1 MRDHQTSR
9 FYMIDNQPYRG
20 IDGFPHYAINHT
32 GKIVHLTKGEV
43 KTRQNASGYS
53 VVSLLR
59 DGINHPRL
67 VHILILKHFDPSYDV
82 EIQYRHLDGDK
93 SNNHILNLS
102 RYSVPFN
109 AEAGECF
116 ETRAGV
122 QVHPTGVVYPSLKK
136 AAVATGAPRTRLFQ
150 MAHHHRSFVL
160 NDIRFT
166 QLFA

>member
-1 MRDHQTSR
+1 MRDHPTSR

-43 KTRQNASGYS
+43 KPRKNASGYS

-82 EIQYRHLDGDK
+82 ETRYVHMDGDK

-102 RYSVPFN
+102 HYSVPFN

-116 ETRAGV
+116 ETRKGV
-122 QVHPTGVVYPSLKK
+122 KVHHTGVVYPSLKQ
-136 AAVATGAPRTRLFQ
+136 AALATGAARTRLFAI
-150 MAHHHRSFVL
+150 AHHYRSFVID
-160 NDIRFT
+160 DIRFT

>member
-1 MRDHQTSR
+1 MRDHLTSR
-9 FYMIDNQPYRG
+9 FYMIDDQPYRG
-20 IDGFPHYAINHT
+20 IEGFPHYAINHT
-32 GKIVHLTKGEV
+32 GKIVHLSKGEV
-43 KTRQNASGYS
+43 KTRQNASGHS

-59 DGINHPRL
+59 DGTNHSRL
-67 VHILILKHFDPSYDV
+67 VHILIVKHFDPSFDV
-82 EIQYRHLDGDK
+82 ETRYTHLDGDK

-109 AEAGECF
+109 AEAGESH
-116 ETRAGV
+116 ETRTGV
-122 QVHPTGVVYPSLKK
+122 RVHPTGVVYPSLKK
-136 AAVATGAPRTRLFQ
+136 AAAATGAPRTRLFQ

>member
-1 MRDHQTSR
+1 MRDHLTSR
-9 FYMIDNQPYRG
+9 FYMIDDQPYRG

-82 EIQYRHLDGDK
+82 ETRYVHMDGDK

-102 RYSVPFN
+102 RHFVPYN
-109 AEAGECF
+109 TEAGESY
-116 ETRAGV
+116 ETRTGIK
-122 QVHPTGVVYPSLKK
+122 VHHTGLVYPNVKK
-136 AAVATGAPRTRLFQ
+136 AALETGAPKTRMFKY
-150 MAHHHRSFVL
+150 AHRYRSFVL
-160 NDIRFT
+160 SDMRFT
-166 QLFA
+166 LLFA